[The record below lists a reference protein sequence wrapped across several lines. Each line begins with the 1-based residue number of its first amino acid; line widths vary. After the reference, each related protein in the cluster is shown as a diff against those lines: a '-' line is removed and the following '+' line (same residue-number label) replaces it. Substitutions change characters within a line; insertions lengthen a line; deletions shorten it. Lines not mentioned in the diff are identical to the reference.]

1 MKTNHKASISLI
13 IMFTG
18 FLLTLFSDKITILF
32 SNNKTV
38 LMIFVSGFEAGLVG
52 GIADWFAVTALFRH
66 PLGIPI
72 SHTALLPKNRERIT
86 TALVSI
92 VENNLLNKAS
102 IINKV
107 HELNIVRIFFNI
119 CKNGIYSN
127 EVRSKIIYI
136 IKSGIDHI
144 SINKISIYFINLIQ
158 EQLNK
163 LDSKD
168 FLEACIDMFLKNN
181 YEQKILDDLIEKG
194 EELVRT
200 EEIKNKFKNIIVSST
215 KNLKLNGIKQYTLNA
230 IISLI
235 GKEKIGDIVQDLI
248 ISALNDLKNKE
259 SSNRIMILEVIQNNI
274 RSISGNEIIMENINK
289 FKSDLHNNIQLN
301 DFLVEKLNEL
311 KSAILIH
318 INDDIYIERNIVPF
332 VNNLIDK
339 ILSNIELIDNL
350 EQYIQEQA
358 VEYINNNHEK
368 IGKLVKEN
376 IEKIDT
382 ETLIELIEYK
392 VGDDLQWIRVN
403 GAICGFFIGLILGVV
418 RVIFI

>member
-1 MKTNHKASISLI
+1 
-13 IMFTG
+13 
-18 FLLTLFSDKITILF
+18 
-32 SNNKTV
+32 
-38 LMIFVSGFEAGLVG
+38 
-52 GIADWFAVTALFRH
+52 
-66 PLGIPI
+66 
-72 SHTALLPKNRERIT
+72 
-86 TALVSI
+86 
-92 VENNLLNKAS
+92 
-102 IINKV
+102 
-107 HELNIVRIFFNI
+107 
-119 CKNGIYSN
+119 
-127 EVRSKIIYI
+127 
-136 IKSGIDHI
+136 
-144 SINKISIYFINLIQ
+144 
-158 EQLNK
+158 
-163 LDSKD
+163 
-168 FLEACIDMFLKNN
+168 
-181 YEQKILDDLIEKG
+181 
-194 EELVRT
+194 
-200 EEIKNKFKNIIVSST
+200 
-215 KNLKLNGIKQYTLNA
+215 
-230 IISLI
+230 
-235 GKEKIGDIVQDLI
+235 
-248 ISALNDLKNKE
+248 
-259 SSNRIMILEVIQNNI
+259 MILEVIQNNI

-332 VNNLIDK
+332 IDNLINK

-358 VEYINNNHEK
+358 AEYINNNHEK